1 MPGKT
6 DKPRLTR
13 EQIAQRAALE
23 LPDGAYVNLGW
34 GIPNLISDYLP
45 AGVTVFF
52 HSENGILG
60 MGRRARAGEEDFD
73 LVDAMKVPVTL
84 VPGASFFNQADAHL
98 MTRGGHLDVAVL
110 GGFQVSEKGDLANWK
125 IPGAKGSGG
134 IGGAMDIASGTKT
147 VVVCMEHTTR
157 DGAPKIVREC
167 SYPLTG
173 LRCVTTIVTDLAVI
187 DVTPDGLALREV
199 APQWTAVEVQ
209 QLTGATLNFAGPPCR
224 IAPEIKMRSTFRIRI
239 ARSLRV
245 NSRML
250 VCIVPRRRQRNAR
263 RRTRATDQPKLTYR
277 LTYSLKTPDL
287 VHISIH
293 LRATDKRAPHTDHS
307 PLCPRRIRAAPVR
320 SFRLQ
325 RQSLLRIRAACIHK
339 RRCLVDRDELA
350 PRWIVGKSLAS
361 STEITRIEYDI
372 DVAKM
377 ERDIFSAADTSKIR
391 EGYVGL
397 LGYSIFAFIEG
408 REDLTRYNSKSKR
421 PKSGLCSPRSRRKLR
436 SARTAITAQAAN
448 YYALAD
454 SQITLGPKLQVLRN
468 VVSGLARLRASL
480 RFDLL

>member
-1 MPGKT
+1 MP

-45 AGVTVFF
+45 AGITVYF

-134 IGGAMDIASGTKT
+134 IGGAMDIASGTKK

-167 SYPLTG
+167 TYPLTG

-187 DVTPDGLALREV
+187 DITHDGLTLREV
-199 APQWTAVEVQ
+199 APQWTAAEVQ
-209 QLTGATLNFAGPPCR
+209 QLTGAKLNFIGTPP
-224 IAPEIKMRSTFRIRI
+224 EMR
-239 ARSLRV
+239 
-245 NSRML
+245 
-250 VCIVPRRRQRNAR
+250 
-263 RRTRATDQPKLTYR
+263 
-277 LTYSLKTPDL
+277 LK
-287 VHISIH
+287 
-293 LRATDKRAPHTDHS
+293 
-307 PLCPRRIRAAPVR
+307 
-320 SFRLQ
+320 
-325 RQSLLRIRAACIHK
+325 
-339 RRCLVDRDELA
+339 
-350 PRWIVGKSLAS
+350 
-361 STEITRIEYDI
+361 
-372 DVAKM
+372 
-377 ERDIFSAADTSKIR
+377 
-391 EGYVGL
+391 
-397 LGYSIFAFIEG
+397 
-408 REDLTRYNSKSKR
+408 
-421 PKSGLCSPRSRRKLR
+421 
-436 SARTAITAQAAN
+436 
-448 YYALAD
+448 
-454 SQITLGPKLQVLRN
+454 
-468 VVSGLARLRASL
+468 
-480 RFDLL
+480 